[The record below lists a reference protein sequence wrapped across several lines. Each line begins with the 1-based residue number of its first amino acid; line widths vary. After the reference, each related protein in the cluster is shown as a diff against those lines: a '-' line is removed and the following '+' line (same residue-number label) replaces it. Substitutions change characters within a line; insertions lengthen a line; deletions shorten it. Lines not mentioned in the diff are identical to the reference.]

1 MLFSEQ
7 KVVEAWITS
16 FCGFC
21 PVLISQFFNRYIL
34 AYWNS
39 VIMNLEFIGYSSYYS
54 LPLVVMTLTSS
65 SWFVV
70 VLAIDR
76 FILIYLPHRAKSL
89 MTIKRSYITVAL
101 IILFIVIFIVSFS
114 TNWFVVDIDI
124 DVCNGH
130 WVIPNQTVYSDNTVY
145 TPLFIQLPY
154 VIYYAAFGILLQY
167 LAPSIIIIVCNC
179 FIISVLRNN
188 RIANAATIGSRSKK
202 RSSEI
207 RLTKMIIAVN
217 VLFLICNLPYNIF
230 RILAGFVSESTIA
243 NLWIIANFF
252 LMINVSSNI
261 VIYSLF
267 NAKLFGTISSFF
279 GGFKCRNTCRSVKK
293 VNQKVHVKVVVVSS
307 LSSTCWTNNNYTF
320 ICISSLQYCIRPC
333 IEFWVDCW
341 ASIVLKPIWLKP
353 VYYERNYLYLFCP
366 EFDPSSTWFFMC
378 KLLYWCIIY
387 CKVLQ
392 YI

>member
-1 MLFSEQ
+1 
-7 KVVEAWITS
+7 
-16 FCGFC
+16 
-21 PVLISQFFNRYIL
+21 
-34 AYWNS
+34 
-39 VIMNLEFIGYSSYYS
+39 MNLEFIGYSSYYS

-76 FILIYLPHRAKSL
+76 FILIYLPHKAKSL

-114 TNWFVVDIDI
+114 TDWFVVDIDI

-130 WVIPNQTVYSDNTVY
+130 WVIPNQTVYSDGTVY
-145 TPLFIQLPY
+145 TPLIHQLTY
-154 VIYYAAFGILLQY
+154 VMYSAAFGILLQY

-267 NAKLFGTISSFF
+267 NAKLFGTISSFL

-307 LSSTCWTNNNYTF
+307 LSSTC
-320 ICISSLQYCIRPC
+320 
-333 IEFWVDCW
+333 
-341 ASIVLKPIWLKP
+341 
-353 VYYERNYLYLFCP
+353 
-366 EFDPSSTWFFMC
+366 
-378 KLLYWCIIY
+378 
-387 CKVLQ
+387 
-392 YI
+392 